1 MRVALRRA
9 AHQIHDARPLVFQ
22 DPLAVQILGSELQ
35 QELLRTPDGYRRPF
49 SAALRAWIV
58 VRARLAEDTLQAGV
72 RELEARQYL
81 VLGAGL
87 DTFACRNPYPAL
99 RVFEVDHPATQAW
112 KLQML
117 EAADVAPLPSAGFA
131 AVDFERD
138 SLRERLLAAGFDER
152 ARTVTAWLGVVP
164 YLTRSAFHATLRV
177 LSGFAAGSRVVF
189 DYSQPRSAL
198 PWVEQQ
204 MQDSLGARV
213 AAAGEPFQLFFTPF
227 ELAREL
233 ESFSLAVEEDLD
245 AAALGERFLAG
256 RRDALELKGR
266 AGRICVATTRGRAGL
281 AGDLDEGQSVA
292 GETRIAKVGDG

>member
-1 MRVALRRA
+1 M
-9 AHQIHDARPLVFQ
+9 HDARPLVFE
-22 DPLAVQILGSELQ
+22 DPLAVRILGSEHL
-35 QELLRTPDGYRRPF
+35 QELLRTPAGRRRPF

-72 RELEARQYL
+72 RELNARQYL

-87 DTFACRNPYPAL
+87 DTFACRNPYPAV

-117 EAADVAPLPSAGFA
+117 DAAGLAPLPSARFV

-152 ARTVTAWLGVVP
+152 APTVTAWLGVAP
-164 YLTRSAFHATLRV
+164 YLTRGAFHATLRV
-177 LSGFAAGSRVVF
+177 LSGFAAGSRAVF

-213 AAAGEPFQLFFTPF
+213 AAAGEPFRLFFTPL

-245 AAALGERFLAG
+245 AAALGELFLAG
-256 RRDALELKGR
+256 RSDALELKGR
-266 AGRICVATTRGRAGL
+266 AGRICVAATLGCADGRP
-281 AGDLDEGQSVA
+281 EGVKSAA
-292 GETRIAKVGDG
+292 GETSIAKVGDGHRA

>member
-117 EAADVAPLPSAGFA
+117 EAADVAPLPSAGFV